1 MSTAAFSPKMRRVAS
16 AVIRGVGT
24 LTKAASMEKVGAA
37 AGTLAGNGLNGLQA
51 SKTTAV
57 APGGSDRNLGGK
69 AKQVLP
75 AKEAAK
81 EVAVDYPITPIV
93 TRY

>member
-1 MSTAAFSPKMRRVAS
+1 
-16 AVIRGVGT
+16 
-24 LTKAASMEKVGAA
+24 MEKVGAAIGVVVGGAPGAA

-93 TRY
+93 TRN